1 MSNAGTAEK
10 NAVDALLESAR
21 KNILKYGYEK
31 AALRQICADA
41 GVTTG
46 ALYFSFKN
54 KEALFDALV
63 RPTMENLDR
72 VVNMLNTRLVDEKG
86 KNFNEEAFDE
96 FIFGF
101 LIENREGI
109 RLLMTRAS
117 GSRYEG
123 FHRKLKEV
131 VEALMSHYAQEVVGV
146 DVDPDVVSILTEMF
160 FCGIEELIA
169 RDYDLPRMESIAGG
183 LRACM
188 EQGFRAMLE
197 QQKSQG

>member
-1 MSNAGTAEK
+1 MSNAGTADK
-10 NAVDALLESAR
+10 NVVDALLESAR

-54 KEALFDALV
+54 KEDLFDALV

-72 VVNMLNTRLVDEKG
+72 VVDLLNTRLVDEKG
-86 KNFNEEAFDE
+86 ENFNEDAFDE
-96 FIFGF
+96 FIFKF
-101 LIENREGI
+101 LLENREGI

-123 FHRKLKEV
+123 FHRKLQEL
-131 VEALMSHYAQEVVGV
+131 VEALMSHYAQEVAGV

-160 FCGIEELIA
+160 FHGIEELIA

-188 EQGFRAMLE
+188 EEGFRAMLE

>member
-1 MSNAGTAEK
+1 MSNAGTADK
-10 NAVDALLESAR
+10 SVVDALLESAR

-54 KEALFDALV
+54 KEDLFDALV

-72 VVNMLNTRLVDEKG
+72 VVDLLNTRLVDENG
-86 KNFNEEAFDE
+86 ENFNEDAFDE
-96 FIFGF
+96 FIFKF
-101 LIENREGI
+101 LLENREGI

-123 FHRKLKEV
+123 FHRKLQEL
-131 VEALMSHYAQEVVGV
+131 VEALMSHYAQEVAGV

-160 FCGIEELIA
+160 FHGIEELIA

-188 EQGFRAMLE
+188 EEGFRAMLE

>member
-1 MSNAGTAEK
+1 MSNAGTADK
-10 NAVDALLESAR
+10 SVVDALLESAR

-54 KEALFDALV
+54 KEDLFDALV

-72 VVNMLNTRLVDEKG
+72 VVDLLNTRLVDEKG
-86 KNFNEEAFDE
+86 ENFNEDAFDE
-96 FIFGF
+96 FIFKF
-101 LIENREGI
+101 LLENREGI

-123 FHRKLKEV
+123 FHRKLQEL
-131 VEALMSHYAQEVVGV
+131 VEALMSHYAQEVAGV

-160 FCGIEELIA
+160 FHGIEELIA

-188 EQGFRAMLE
+188 EEGFRAMLE